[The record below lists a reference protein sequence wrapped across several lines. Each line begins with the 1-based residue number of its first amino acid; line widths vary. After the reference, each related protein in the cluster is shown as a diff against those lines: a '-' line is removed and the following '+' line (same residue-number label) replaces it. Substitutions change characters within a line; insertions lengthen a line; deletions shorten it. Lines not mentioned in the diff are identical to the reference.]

1 MKVVHIFNWNMS
13 QSINYDKITVIGDS
27 YAKNVSIILLLK
39 NIQLDLKKRNQTK
52 YGIKPMSTN
61 YLHKYNNNITWHK
74 VSIIHKSQLE
84 STFYH

>member
-39 NIQLDLKKRNQTK
+39 NIQLDLKKEIRQNMGLNPCQQII
-52 YGIKPMSTN
+52 YI
-61 YLHKYNNNITWHK
+61 NIT
-74 VSIIHKSQLE
+74 IISHGTKFQSYINH
-84 STFYH
+84 S